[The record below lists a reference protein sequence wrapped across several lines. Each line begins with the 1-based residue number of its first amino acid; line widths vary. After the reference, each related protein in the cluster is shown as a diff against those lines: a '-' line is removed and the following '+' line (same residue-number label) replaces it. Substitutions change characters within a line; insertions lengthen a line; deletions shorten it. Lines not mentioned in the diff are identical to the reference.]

1 MRSSSSTSSCCGCCR
16 PSSRRW
22 RSTRSRWH
30 SARTRERFRDCFYR
44 PLLSSTSNYE
54 RWLKQGG
61 KDATA
66 RAGEICARTLEEY
79 TQPPM
84 DGAVRDEL
92 ADYVARRRAE
102 LGD

>member
-1 MRSSSSTSSCCGCCR
+1 M
-16 PSSRRW
+16 
-22 RSTRSRWH
+22 
-30 SARTRERFRDCFYR
+30 ERFRDCFYR

-66 RAGEICARTLEEY
+66 RASEISAKTLDGYEP
-79 TQPPM
+79 PPM
-84 DGAVRDEL
+84 DEAIRAEL
-92 ADYVARRRAE
+92 EEFVIRRRAE

>member
-1 MRSSSSTSSCCGCCR
+1 M
-16 PSSRRW
+16 
-22 RSTRSRWH
+22 
-30 SARTRERFRDCFYR
+30 ERFRECFYR

-66 RAGEICARTLEEY
+66 RAGEISAKTLDAY
-79 TQPPM
+79 QQPPM
-84 DGAVRDEL
+84 DDAIRAEL
-92 ADYVARRRAE
+92 EEFVTRRRAE